1 MVDSGAIM
9 HMVSKKNL
17 NSAEL
22 ETMRT
27 SRSPSKVT
35 TANGE
40 VITTKEATENV
51 KQLDLLVTVMLLQ
64 ETPAVLSLGKLCEE
78 HGYTYHWKSGHKAHL
93 IKDGKRID
101 CNKSNYVKFVVPGIS
116 ANSSSTTPASSPSSS
131 QDSTSANRDS
141 VSDNRGVETPVS
153 RKKWRYE

>member
-1 MVDSGAIM
+1 MKRLKDKSDVPKARLGILPRTYTSSKRTTRLHSSRLQKSGFSQMLQQESRRREFVVDSGAIM

-51 KQLDLLVTVMLLQ
+51 KQLRLTRH
-64 ETPAVLSLGKLCEE
+64 C
-78 HGYTYHWKSGHKAHL
+78 Y
-93 IKDGKRID
+93 
-101 CNKSNYVKFVVPGIS
+101 
-116 ANSSSTTPASSPSSS
+116 ASSRNSRSAFIGETLRRTWVHVSLEKRS
-131 QDSTSANRDS
+131 QSTSHQRWQEN
-141 VSDNRGVETPVS
+141 
-153 RKKWRYE
+153 